1 MKNLFVGIDFSKE
14 KVCAAAISAK
24 NQNGTSTP
32 EYNEFD
38 NSASGFGELIKWV
51 ETIAVSTDF
60 SKWIFCCKDAGNSS
74 KHLCKYLF
82 GKGCDVWL
90 ETANSIKD
98 ALTSI
103 GQNSDCL
110 DARMIA
116 EYAKSNYGKA
126 VMYDSNSASLSELRQ
141 TYLDRQLIVQQLR
154 NLQAYRDEKELTMKD
169 SPAKK
174 MILKESSK
182 LISEYIRS
190 LRLLDEDIATFIAD
204 DKELRAVYAS

>member
-32 EYNEFD
+32 EYNEFN

-98 ALTSI
+98 ALASI

-110 DARMIA
+110 DAHMIA
-116 EYAKSNYGKA
+116 
-126 VMYDSNSASLSELRQ
+126 
-141 TYLDRQLIVQQLR
+141 
-154 NLQAYRDEKELTMKD
+154 
-169 SPAKK
+169 
-174 MILKESSK
+174 
-182 LISEYIRS
+182 
-190 LRLLDEDIATFIAD
+190 
-204 DKELRAVYAS
+204 